1 MFLIMKG
8 TSDCCTIVLQ
18 LIFVCGAR
26 KREREILSKEFFVIK
41 NIISRLH
48 EKFRNSVLPFFF
60 LFRKFL
66 SLPVG
71 GWDEIKFVLET
82 YRFFNKGNESISFG
96 FERLWISH
104 DSAISATRKQVHLL
118 KKYEFFRYE
127 RVLGKLLLAVKVT
140 RTFFSFFFFFFFP
153 PLLPFEDSF
162 IHKPTTFH
170 PFEF

>member
-1 MFLIMKG
+1 MLLKISSHDY
-8 TSDCCTIVLQ
+8 TRN
-18 LIFVCGAR
+18 FVTR
-26 KREREILSKEFFVIK
+26 YYNF
-41 NIISRLH
+41 
-48 EKFRNSVLPFFF
+48 FFF
-60 LFRKFL
+60 LENFFT
-66 SLPVG
+66 SP
-71 GWDEIKFVLET
+71 WDEIKFVLET

-153 PLLPFEDSF
+153 SLLPFEDSF

>member
-1 MFLIMKG
+1 MFLVMKD
-8 TSDCCTIVLQ
+8 TSDCCIVVLE

-48 EKFRNSVLPFFF
+48 EKFRNSVLQFFFFF
-60 LFRKFL
+60 LENFFTSR
-66 SLPVG
+66 
-71 GWDEIKFVLET
+71 WDEIKFVLET